1 VSEAEVGTGGAG
13 EPVRA
18 AAQTTGEQLSTPH
31 RDPDDHAQRQVP
43 RNRFR
48 VLVLSIVV
56 LVLVVVFGCM
66 LLIGLNG

>member
-1 VSEAEVGTGGAG
+1 M
-13 EPVRA
+13 
-18 AAQTTGEQLSTPH
+18 STPH

-48 VLVLSIVV
+48 VIVISVVV
-56 LVLVVVFGCM
+56 LVIVVVFGYM